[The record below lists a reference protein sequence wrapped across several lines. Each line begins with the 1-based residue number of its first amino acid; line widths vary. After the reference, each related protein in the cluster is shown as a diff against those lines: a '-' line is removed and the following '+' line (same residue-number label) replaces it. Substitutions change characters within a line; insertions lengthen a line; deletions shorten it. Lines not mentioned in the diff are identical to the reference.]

1 MKTKAINLIGVTLL
15 FPTIIFSAPSAGN
28 AKLQWVFENII
39 LLLGL
44 MVIIAVFFSLWNLAN
59 SIMNQKISELRGEAS
74 LEKIVKGPSI
84 FKKLYDKSWNLIPM
98 DKEADFDL
106 GHDYDGIRELD
117 NSLPPWW
124 TYTFYITIIWSMG
137 YIYVFHMS
145 DLGESQS
152 TEYAIEMEDARVAM
166 RNLLAS
172 KGDDINE
179 GNVKF
184 LGSAEALEIGKT
196 RFNLSCA
203 VCHNTDGRGGVGP
216 NLTDEY
222 WINGGSIQDIF
233 KTIKYG
239 VPQKG
244 MIAWESQIQP
254 STMQKVASYI
264 LTMQGTNPPE
274 PKAPQGDLYVREEVN
289 QMTEAIEEEQ

>member
-1 MKTKAINLIGVTLL
+1 L
-15 FPTIIFSAPSAGN
+15 PTITFSTPTAGSA
-28 AKLQWVFENII
+28 KFQWIFENIV
-39 LLLGL
+39 LVLGL
-44 MVIIAVFFSLWNLAN
+44 LVIIAVFFSLWNLA
-59 SIMNQKISELRGEAS
+59 SAIMNQKIDELRGGES
-74 LEKIVKGPSI
+74 IETIKKGPSI

-124 TYTFYITIIWSMG
+124 TYTFYLTIVWAIG
-137 YIYVFHMS
+137 YIFVFHMS
-145 DLGESQS
+145 DIGQSQS
-152 TEYAIEMEDARVAM
+152 TEYAVEMEDARIAK
-166 RNLLAS
+166 RNFLAS
-172 KGDDINE
+172 KPDDVNESNVIFVGDP
-179 GNVKF
+179 
-184 LGSAEALEIGKT
+184 EALEIGKT
-196 RFNLSCA
+196 RFILSCA
-203 VCHNTDGRGGVGP
+203 ACHNVDGRGGVGP

-244 MIAWESQIQP
+244 MIAWASQIQP

-264 LTMQGTNPPE
+264 LTLQGTNPPE
-274 PKAPQGDLYVREEVN
+274 PKAPQGEIYVREEPIQV
-289 QMTEAIEEEQ
+289 TEAIEEEQ